1 MRADASSD
9 RLRQITERN
18 VRAVTLRPGV
28 GRGTAVTTARVREG
42 TCCEVRERDW
52 TLVTD
57 MSEKAG
63 GEGRGPNPGTLGRA
77 ALASCMAVGYMTWA
91 ARREVPIAALE
102 VDVEADYDV
111 RGELGVDGVSPAYE
125 RIRCVV
131 YVESEAP
138 ESVVLSVL
146 REAET
151 RSTYWR
157 LFGGRHDGS
166 GRLCREAWIT
176 RPAATAGTPS
186 ASAPTRPSEPGG

>member
-1 MRADASSD
+1 M
-9 RLRQITERN
+9 
-18 VRAVTLRPGV
+18 TLRPGV
-28 GRGTAVTTARVREG
+28 GRGTAVTTARVRRG
-42 TCCEVRERDW
+42 TCCEVRQGDW

-57 MSEKAG
+57 VSEKAG
-63 GEGRGPNPGTLGRA
+63 GEGRGPDPGTLGRA

-138 ESVVLSVL
+138 ESEVLSVL
-146 REAET
+146 REAEIH
-151 RSTYWR
+151 STYWH
-157 LFGGRHDGS
+157 LFGGSHDGS
-166 GRLCREAWIT
+166 GRLCREAWIARPFAGAPSPRGT
-176 RPAATAGTPS
+176 RAPRPS
-186 ASAPTRPSEPGG
+186 ASGG